1 MSGGGMQNGTAGGM
15 TGVEA
20 DAFSQA
26 YVDGELA
33 GVDRDSFE
41 QHLLECDRCSRGC
54 RLQSRFKAAIRGH
67 LPPREVPANLKRRI
81 EAAIALAPPPPRRW
95 RWQLW
100 PRMAPAMLALGAI
113 AVIVVG
119 TRQQP
124 SLALQQAIRTF
135 NAPMPMDIVDSSC
148 AMVAEW
154 FRGKVD
160 FPVRTPAEKVGAR
173 CEGGRLLIV
182 RDRLAAYLLMR
193 SLSGHKLA
201 VLVYDGEDD
210 MESPHRRVVE
220 GIDVHFVT
228 QSGASSAGFRGP
240 DGLSYVVTGDLDPD
254 SLANFLTATLRR

>member
-1 MSGGGMQNGTAGGM
+1 MKCQ
-15 TGVEA
+15 EA
-20 DAFSQA
+20 DAFSHA

-41 QHLLECDRCSRGC
+41 QHLLECDRCSHGC
-54 RLQSRFKAAIRGH
+54 RLQSRFKAAVRGH
-67 LPPREVPANLKRRI
+67 LPPREVPARLKRRI

-95 RWQLW
+95 RWQLF
-100 PRMAPAMLALGAI
+100 PRMAPVVLAAGAL
-113 AVIVVG
+113 AVIIVG

-135 NAPMPMDIVDSSC
+135 NAPVPMDVVDSNC

-160 FPVRTPAEKVGAR
+160 FPVKPPVERVGAR
-173 CEGGRLLIV
+173 CEGGRLLTM
-182 RDRLAAYLLMR
+182 RDRMAAYLTMR
-193 SLSGHKLA
+193 ALSGHKLA
-201 VLVYDGEDD
+201 ILVFDGEH
-210 MESPHRRVVE
+210 EELEAPVRRSLE

-228 QSGASSAGFRGP
+228 QSGASSAAFRGP
-240 DGLSYVVTGDLDPD
+240 DGLSYVVTGDLDVE